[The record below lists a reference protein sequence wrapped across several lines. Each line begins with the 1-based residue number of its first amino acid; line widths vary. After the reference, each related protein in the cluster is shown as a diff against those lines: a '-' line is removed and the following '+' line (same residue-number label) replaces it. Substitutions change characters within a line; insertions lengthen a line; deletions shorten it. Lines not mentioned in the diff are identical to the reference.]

1 MTTDISVHT
10 EEGADIKLSVYA
22 DNIDVSHEAYKEFN
36 RYLFGVVNEISEN
49 LTQLIMA
56 EKIQSQ
62 YNDEESALL

>member
-22 DNIDVSHEAYKEFN
+22 DNIDVNHEDYKEFN
-36 RYLFGVVNEISEN
+36 RYLFGVVNEISEK
-49 LTQLIMA
+49 LTQLIMS

-62 YNDEESALL
+62 YSDIDYD